1 MHFVGRKIELRAK
14 HDRMWQRFL
23 ALVIGTL
30 VAGNIQTV
38 AMAGGPESVR
48 TPATVDFD
56 IGGQPLVSALDAYS
70 AATGLQV
77 VYDATLAGG
86 RRAQAVKGSMAPDM
100 ALQLLLEGTGLV
112 AVYAATNAFTI
123 VPAATTPQTTSMRSF
138 MPYLAVV
145 QSGVED
151 AFCRSA
157 LTTPGGYRIKFRFW
171 IGHGG
176 EVLQPQLLGSTDDS
190 ARDRAI
196 AAMLRAVV
204 IGRPPPPD
212 MPQPVMMAVSPRPP
226 SETGDCA
233 AREPQRQGLVAR

>member
-1 MHFVGRKIELRAK
+1 MGRKIGLRSK

-23 ALVIGTL
+23 GLVIGTL

-38 AMAGGPESVR
+38 TMAASLESVR
-48 TPATVDFD
+48 TPAAVDFD
-56 IGGQPLVSALDAYS
+56 IGSQPLVSALDAYS

-86 RRAQAVKGSMAPDM
+86 RRAQAVKGSMTPDM

-112 AVYAATNAFTI
+112 AVYAAANAFTI
-123 VPAATTPQTTSMRSF
+123 VPAATAPQTASMRGF
-138 MPYLAVV
+138 MPYLAAV
-145 QSGVED
+145 QSSVEE

-157 LTTPGGYRIKFRFW
+157 LTAPGGYRIKFKFW
-171 IGHGG
+171 IGHAG

-190 ARDRAI
+190 ARDQAI
-196 AAMLRAVV
+196 AAVLRAVV

-233 AREPQRQGLVAR
+233 ARDPRRPGLVAR

>member
-1 MHFVGRKIELRAK
+1 M
-14 HDRMWQRFL
+14 
-23 ALVIGTL
+23 
-30 VAGNIQTV
+30 
-38 AMAGGPESVR
+38 
-48 TPATVDFD
+48 
-56 IGGQPLVSALDAYS
+56 VSALDAYS

-100 ALQLLLEGTGLV
+100 ALQLLLEGTGLG

-145 QSGVED
+145 QSSVED

>member
-112 AVYAATNAFTI
+112 AVYAATKAGEDDKP
-123 VPAATTPQTTSMRSF
+123 VP
-138 MPYLAVV
+138 
-145 QSGVED
+145 
-151 AFCRSA
+151 
-157 LTTPGGYRIKFRFW
+157 KKK
-171 IGHGG
+171 
-176 EVLQPQLLGSTDDS
+176 
-190 ARDRAI
+190 
-196 AAMLRAVV
+196 
-204 IGRPPPPD
+204 
-212 MPQPVMMAVSPRPP
+212 
-226 SETGDCA
+226 
-233 AREPQRQGLVAR
+233 

>member
-1 MHFVGRKIELRAK
+1 MGRKIRLRSN

-23 ALVIGTL
+23 ALVIGIL

-38 AMAGGPESVR
+38 AMADSLESAR
-48 TPATVDFD
+48 TRAPIDFD
-56 IGGQPLVSALDAYS
+56 IAAQPLVSALDAYS

-77 VYDATLAGG
+77 VYDATLAEG
-86 RRAQAVKGSMAPDM
+86 RRAQAVRGSMAADV
-100 ALQLLLEGTGLV
+100 ALQLLLEDTGLV

-123 VPAATTPQTTSMRSF
+123 VPAPAPRQAASMRGF
-138 MPYLAVV
+138 MPYLAAV
-145 QSGVED
+145 QGRVEE
-151 AFCRSA
+151 AFCRSS
-157 LTTPGGYRIKFRFW
+157 LTAPGGYRIKFRFW

-176 EVLQPQLLGSTDDS
+176 EVLQPQLLGSTDDR
-190 ARDRAI
+190 ARDQAI
-196 AAMLRAVV
+196 AALLRSVV

-233 AREPQRQGLVAR
+233 RDPGPTGLVAR